1 MRNLKKFLALV
12 LAMMMA
18 MSLMITA
25 NAANEADNATN
36 VYPDGD
42 SVNPAFAEAVDVL
55 SGMGVFKGRDN
66 GNFDA
71 GATITRAETAA
82 IIYRLITA
90 DVNDTQTPLYRNV
103 AHPFTDVTPND
114 WYAGYI
120 GFLWNAGIIK
130 GQSATK
136 FNPYGQVTGY
146 EALAMILR
154 AVGYDQNHEFEGQN
168 WVINVAS
175 ISQQKDI
182 LADVDKANYG
192 GPYLYAAARRDVVAS
207 LLFRTAAYV
216 PQVIYTTAFSYTETG
231 MTGGPISGTTN
242 PTLGYANFGLTY
254 AHGIVVGNQ
263 TTGENAT
270 KIGFSRNP
278 QVNQTSAWVRD
289 IDQYAYSYNSGTKT
303 ADGGGGANTY
313 AKNVSLYFDWSTDL
327 RLFNHAVRVW
337 FDARGDG
344 YSSKINTYALYDAA
358 VATAV
363 VTKSTTTLSD
373 ISVANM
379 TALVDGTADRDNN
392 WDDTKMV
399 SGTNAH
405 FNYAFA
411 AMNAGN
417 YDTNADVSHTAAD
430 NDASNTEKI
439 SAVSPVLENNG
450 TTSHGLYLLISNH
463 TYAGEKVLDVVIS
476 LDMTMSQIV
485 QSNTTTKPLSVGVTN
500 ANGAHGT
507 NEYFGVAHDDA
518 LLTTGAAGSTNTY
531 VTLAQ
536 SNLVN
541 SPKTTKGTKV
551 AAIEITGTK
560 NGVNT
565 AVAPGADT
573 FGKAGAVSPM
583 TSTYYYQLTEN
594 TLKKTETVIKVDT
607 ANQDVYLSDGTVL
620 HQSIFA
626 EDTDETFIKNDVVGT
641 TSGMEGFTNTSPI
654 TFRLIA
660 GRDYTFTLDEQGHY
674 IYWETPSDSSTF
686 VYGTYI
692 DWQTAVASSLFDYP
706 MVYVNTDGEG
716 KQQVNVTSVNGTGMG
731 IALYDALTL
740 PKRDQN
746 GAAGGNNSGF
756 VKGRYIGYALGSDGV
771 LNAVTAGDSKDTG
784 FLQGAAADFGAGSI
798 TINSRSVA
806 VGAEAVSSM
815 TKMFLTENT
824 KFIIVDGAGTA
835 NQTVKVVDG
844 ISKLMEGCDSV
855 VIDGQTAIP
864 AANTAYLNDKTK
876 NNLAVDDPY
885 EMFYYK
891 AGPFEYDQNYD
902 PSANEIKTLFLP
914 AACIKFNASST
925 TTLVFVGSK
934 NATMINANNGN
945 WASQFTVYRNGEGED
960 VWIEGDYTVAG
971 NDANTVYTN
980 PNNVFY
986 NLIDS
991 GKKAT
996 DGRVIYN
1003 IRPVADDAPILG
1015 QYWDDTNGDGV
1026 GDTVTTKPVGYDTL
1040 YKATTFNQQVAYI
1053 GGTSDSTD
1061 LYNVGNAGIKNL
1073 NAGAYPGIAD
1083 NNLSSLNGASSLY
1096 NNTGVPV
1103 SCILSDS
1110 YVVSFIYVN
1119 A

>member
-90 DVNDTQTPLYRNV
+90 DVNDTQTELYRNV
-103 AHPFTDVTPND
+103 AHPFTDVKPSD

-130 GQSATK
+130 GQTATT
-136 FNPYGQVTGY
+136 FNPYGKVTGY

-154 AVGYDQNHEFEGQN
+154 AVGYDQNHEFEGGN

-175 ISQQKDI
+175 ISQQKGI
-182 LADVDKANYG
+182 LRDVETANYG
-192 GPYLYAAARRDVVAS
+192 GPYLYSAARRDVVAS

-270 KIGFSRNP
+270 KIGFSSNP
-278 QVNQTSAWVRD
+278 QVNQTNAWVTG
-289 IDQYAYSYNSGTKT
+289 INQYAYSYDS
-303 ADGGGGANTY
+303 Y
-313 AKNVSLYFDWSTDL
+313 AKYDASVAQDGSDIQNARNVSLYFDWNTDL

-337 FDARGDG
+337 FDARGNG
-344 YSSKINTYALYDAA
+344 YSSKINTYALYDDAK
-358 VATAV
+358 ATAV
-363 VTKSTTTLSD
+363 VTSTEQTVGNITTALM
-373 ISVANM
+373 AG
-379 TALVDGTADRDNN
+379 LVDGTADPANN
-392 WDDTKMV
+392 WDSTKMV
-399 SGTNAH
+399 SNGVAH

-411 AMNAGN
+411 AMTSENYAANAGAAATAAVSGH
-417 YDTNADVSHTAAD
+417 TNA
-430 NDASNTEKI
+430 I
-439 SAVSPVLENNG
+439 SAVSPVRANDTATAN
-450 TTSHGLYLLISNH
+450 SHGLYLLISNS
-463 TYAGEKVLDVVIS
+463 TYAGDNILDVVIS

-485 QSNTTTKPLSVGVTN
+485 QSNTTTAPLSVGVTN

-507 NEYFGVAHDDA
+507 NEYFGVSADDA
-518 LLTTGAAGSTNTY
+518 LLTSAVAGSTDTY

-607 ANQDVYLSDGTVL
+607 ANQDVYLSDGSVL

-626 EDTDETFIKNDVVGT
+626 EDTDATFTRD
-641 TSGMEGFTNTSPI
+641 MEGFTSTNPI

-660 GRDYTFTLDEQGHY
+660 GREYTFTLDEQDHY
-674 IYWETPSDSSTF
+674 IYWETPSDSATF